1 MNLVKKRVRPIWITS
16 TRPEQNRVNKKQRAN
31 PFWILARCFL
41 GSKISVVGNQMNLI
55 TGNGYFCIIK
65 E

>member
-1 MNLVKKRVRPIWITS
+1 MALFVWLKIPHHNHAVGD
-16 TRPEQNRVNKKQRAN
+16 
-31 PFWILARCFL
+31 F

-65 E
+65 ECKKMYKKGI

>member
-1 MNLVKKRVRPIWITS
+1 MHRLFK
-16 TRPEQNRVNKKQRAN
+16 
-31 PFWILARCFL
+31 ILKMKGLTLWNL

-65 E
+65 ECKKMYARFKIEVQHPLRH